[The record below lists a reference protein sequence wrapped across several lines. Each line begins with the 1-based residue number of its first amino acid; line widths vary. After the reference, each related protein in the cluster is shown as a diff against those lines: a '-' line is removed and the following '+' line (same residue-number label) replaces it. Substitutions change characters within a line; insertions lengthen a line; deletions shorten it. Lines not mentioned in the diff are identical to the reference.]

1 MYDKNLD
8 GFIILAEKLNL
19 KEACGEL
26 GISQSAL
33 NRMVGQLEEMLGVR
47 LFDRTRKDIS
57 LTRAGKV
64 LLEEARF
71 MVRYANGAMK
81 KIREAEEESR
91 NTIYVGVSSMSPFKP
106 FSAFLCRNRR
116 KIPEELGFE
125 QVPFINSSI
134 GNDEIFS
141 NLGNG
146 IDIVACCYDE
156 AMLRRY
162 QAEALGMSTYPITVL
177 VGQDH
182 PLADKDVLDIEDMY
196 GEDLLIPVKGFNKS
210 FDMLR
215 DDMRAFHKKIH
226 LADIP
231 FYDKKYFDAVK
242 EGALMV
248 SCPLWEDFAADL
260 LQKKVIWN
268 YSIRYG
274 LVFPKQ
280 RSDKTERFV
289 QAVTPAKKKKD

>member
-8 GFIILAEKLNL
+8 GFIILAEKLNQ
-19 KEACGEL
+19 KEACKEL
-26 GISQSAL
+26 GISQSAM

-64 LLEEARF
+64 LLEEAKF

-106 FSAFLCRNRR
+106 FSAFLDRNRK

-125 QVPFINSSI
+125 QVQFINSNI

-146 IDIVACCYDE
+146 IDIIACCYDE

-162 QAEALGMSTYPITVL
+162 QAEALFISTYPMTVL
-177 VGQDH
+177 VGPDH
-182 PLADKDVLDIEDMY
+182 PLAEKEVLDIEDMY
-196 GEDLLIPVKGFNKS
+196 GEDLLIPVKGFNKN

-215 DDMRAFHKKIH
+215 EDMRAFHKKIH
-226 LADIP
+226 LTDIP
-231 FYDKKYFDAVK
+231 FYDKRYFDAVK

-248 SCPLWEDFAADL
+248 SCPLWEDFASDL
-260 LQKKVIWN
+260 QQKKVIWN
-268 YSIRYG
+268 YDIRYG
-274 LVFPKQ
+274 LVYSKQ
-280 RSDKTERFV
+280 KTEKTERFV
-289 QAVTPAKKKKD
+289 QAVASAKKKKD